1 MWSSEAVMWSKSPW
15 CCLPHVYRMRGI
27 HICADI
33 WYYSMIVKISKNQVT
48 PFRSNPFSPH
58 SLVNI
63 HFPDFHPLTGSLQVK
78 MEQQKSHWLFNTSV
92 WGDLRTVRNA
102 LQAIRTYTLKNK
114 GASRCHGITFFWS
127 IKNLYHLKNLSVS
140 PNVLCGKRRLF
151 KL

>member
-1 MWSSEAVMWSKSPW
+1 MSCQDRDFSNLIIAWKKSSFMTMWSSEAVMWSKSPW

-33 WYYSMIVKISKNQVT
+33 WYYSMIAKISKNQVT
-48 PFRSNPFSPH
+48 PFQIQSILTH

-114 GASRCHGITFFWS
+114 RCFTMPW
-127 IKNLYHLKNLSVS
+127 KNLFFG
-140 PNVLCGKRRLF
+140 P
-151 KL
+151 